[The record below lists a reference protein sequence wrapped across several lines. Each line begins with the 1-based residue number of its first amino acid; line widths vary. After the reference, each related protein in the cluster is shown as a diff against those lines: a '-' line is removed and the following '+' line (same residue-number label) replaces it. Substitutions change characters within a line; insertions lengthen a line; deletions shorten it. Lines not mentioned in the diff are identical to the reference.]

1 MNDYLKKIC
10 SLDNIHQWEERDSIV
25 KESVSQHS
33 FKVAAIAAY
42 VLEELKKD
50 VVLGSSPKF
59 TEFAYNALKYALL
72 HDFDESIILRDMS
85 HKVKYNTF
93 NGEEIRKVLNDFVG
107 HELEKVEYNF
117 VRCLDDD
124 VRIFVKLCDWIAL
137 LTFCQRNRIMGTQD
151 FLSTED
157 YCINKMHELIRL
169 NIFVL
174 NTKYEGHK
182 TDLSKII
189 GDLCY
194 VLFQ

>member
-10 SLDNIHQWEERDSIV
+10 SLDNIHQWEERDSII

-50 VVLGSSPKF
+50 EVLDSSPKF
-59 TEFAYNALKYALL
+59 MEFAYNALKYALL

-85 HKVKYNTF
+85 HMVKYNTF
-93 NGEEIRKVLNDFVG
+93 NGEEIRKVLNDFVE
-107 HELEKVEYNF
+107 HELKRGEYDF
-117 VRCLDDD
+117 VRCPDDD

-169 NIFVL
+169 NIFVFD
-174 NTKYEGHK
+174 KEYEGHK
-182 TDLSKII
+182 TDLTKII